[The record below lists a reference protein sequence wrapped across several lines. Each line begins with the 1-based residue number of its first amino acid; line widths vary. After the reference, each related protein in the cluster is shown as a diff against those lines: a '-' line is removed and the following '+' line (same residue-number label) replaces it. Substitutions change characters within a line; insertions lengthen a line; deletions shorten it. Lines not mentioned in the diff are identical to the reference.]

1 VVDIEPIKNA
11 VAGSFTMS
19 TAALGS
25 ALDINGSAGGSLTF
39 GNVALQST
47 LPIVAN
53 TNQTAFHIGV
63 NTIISGVL
71 SNQAGSTNGD
81 ILKDGPGTLTF
92 SGSASNTYLGT
103 TYVSGGTL
111 MLAKTSGIAVPGDL
125 TVFGGGTVQLAASN
139 QIATTSHVTLDA
151 ALTAAV
157 LDLNNFSNTIG
168 QLSFAAGG
176 TLTTEAGTATLG
188 GNVDLTGTSGMGV
201 IAGNLNLGGATRTF
215 TVQQGS
221 GAVDLS
227 IAAVVSGTGGITMAG
242 PGVLSLSGVNTF
254 TGPVTINAGVL
265 EVNADSALG
274 NPANTV
280 TLAGGSLDS
289 SAVSNRTVTL
299 GAGGGTVEVD
309 STNSSQI
316 SGSLSGNGGLTK
328 TGTGSLTLE
337 AANSYAGTTIV
348 NGGTLIFGAS
358 GAFPNGNTL
367 TINAGTA
374 KVSNLVNGNK
384 IVMQA
389 SSLTFGGST
398 GAWTG
403 QLDLTSNDMV
413 VHNGVVAN
421 IANQLKTGF
430 NVGSGY
436 WNGAGGII
444 STTAAS
450 DSTHLTTLGYRTGG
464 SPLDGVNT
472 TSSDVLVMYTYY
484 GDADL
489 NGTVNGAD
497 YQQIDMGFGLH
508 LTGWSNGDFNYDG
521 VVDGSDYSLIDNT
534 FNQINATGASPLAI
548 IADPSDLIA
557 SPADATAV
565 PEPTNLGLLSISEV
579 GLLRRRG
586 RRKT

>member
-1 VVDIEPIKNA
+1 
-11 VAGSFTMS
+11 
-19 TAALGS
+19 
-25 ALDINGSAGGSLTF
+25 
-39 GNVALQST
+39 
-47 LPIVAN
+47 
-53 TNQTAFHIGV
+53 
-63 NTIISGVL
+63 
-71 SNQAGSTNGD
+71 
-81 ILKDGPGTLTF
+81 
-92 SGSASNTYLGT
+92 
-103 TYVSGGTL
+103 
-111 MLAKTSGIAVPGDL
+111 
-125 TVFGGGTVQLAASN
+125 
-139 QIATTSHVTLDA
+139 
-151 ALTAAV
+151 
-157 LDLNNFSNTIG
+157 
-168 QLSFAAGG
+168 
-176 TLTTEAGTATLG
+176 
-188 GNVDLTGTSGMGV
+188 
-201 IAGNLNLGGATRTF
+201 
-215 TVQQGS
+215 
-221 GAVDLS
+221 
-227 IAAVVSGTGGITMAG
+227 
-242 PGVLSLSGVNTF
+242 
-254 TGPVTINAGVL
+254 
-265 EVNADSALG
+265 
-274 NPANTV
+274 V

-289 SAVSNRTVTL
+289 TAILNRTINL
-299 GAGGGTVEVD
+299 GPGGGTAEVD

-316 SGSLSGNGGLTK
+316 NSSLSGGGGLTK
-328 TGTGSLTLE
+328 AGTGTLILAAADSYSGS
-337 AANSYAGTTIV
+337 TTV
-348 NGGTLIFGAS
+348 NGGTLIFGTS
-358 GAFPNGNTL
+358 GAFPNGNAM

-374 KVSNLVNGNK
+374 RVSNLVNGNK
-384 IVMQA
+384 ILLQT
-389 SSLTFGGST
+389 SSLAFGVST

-497 YQQIDMGFGLH
+497 YQQIDLGFGQH

-534 FNQINATGASPLAI
+534 YNQINATGASPLAI

-557 SPADATAV
+557 NPADATAV
-565 PEPTNLGLLSISEV
+565 PEPTNLGLLGISAT